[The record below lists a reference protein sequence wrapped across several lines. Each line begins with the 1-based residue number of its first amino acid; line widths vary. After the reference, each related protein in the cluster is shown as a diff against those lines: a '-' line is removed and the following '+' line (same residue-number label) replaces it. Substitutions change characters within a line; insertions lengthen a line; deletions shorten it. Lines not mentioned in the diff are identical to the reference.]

1 MLGVKEGIKDK
12 GCEVFLSRHPAS
24 VSGEAAHTCLERQ
37 STLFFFLTFL
47 SIYLFVAA
55 LVFVAVRWLSLAAA
69 SMGSSCGL
77 QAPHCGGF
85 SCCGARAQ

>member
-1 MLGVKEGIKDK
+1 M
-12 GCEVFLSRHPAS
+12 
-24 VSGEAAHTCLERQ
+24 SGEAINTF
-37 STLFFFLTFL
+37 LFFDVFIYL
-47 SIYLFVAA
+47 SIYLW
-55 LVFVAVRWLSLAAA
+55 LHWVFVAVRWLSLAAA